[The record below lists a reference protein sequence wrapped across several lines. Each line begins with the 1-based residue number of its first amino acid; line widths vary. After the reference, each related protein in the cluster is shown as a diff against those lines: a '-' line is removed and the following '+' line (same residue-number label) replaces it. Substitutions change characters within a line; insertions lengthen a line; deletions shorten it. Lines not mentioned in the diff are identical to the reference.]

1 MNSKILSFLAVTV
14 LLSACGGGGSDAVEA
29 SSKDIKGNWQSKCAA
44 VDILGNSNNTEMAI
58 SSSELVK
65 TVSEFDTSDCFGTPE
80 FVEIS
85 KYNLKNTGSSSNG
98 FCEFTYVDTVLTS
111 VSINGVLL
119 SPEEAAAYTDEFGQ
133 TNYDIACKVDDQ
145 LYFGLEDEEFNTG
158 SAEARPVEMNTQADV
173 VFTPAFATEVEGD
186 WVQAC
191 RYYED
196 FGQAKMFWLSISTTQ
211 RTLLHHT
218 YLTTTDCSGEPDHVE
233 EIEADLRI
241 AGTVSIPASVYTP
254 SCIADKIDT
263 KIRKIKVNGVVLS
276 DELSADYSRYF
287 GATDHDIV
295 CNVDGELYHGL
306 RGNRDGT
313 GNNLDRRIE
322 AERPTELNTLPF
334 ADYRE

>member
-14 LLSACGGGGSDAVEA
+14 LLSACGGGGSVGSDDVET
-29 SSKDIKGNWQSKCAA
+29 SSKDINGNWQSECAA
-44 VDILGNSNNTEMAI
+44 VDILGTSNNTEVAI
-58 SSSELVK
+58 NSSELVK
-65 TVSEFDTSDCFGTPE
+65 TVSEFETSDCFGSPDLTE
-80 FVEIS
+80 VSTYDLSI
-85 KYNLKNTGSSSNG
+85 TGSSSNEL
-98 FCEFTYVDTVLTS
+98 CEFTYVDTVLKR
-111 VSINGVLL
+111 VSINGDVL
-119 SPEEAAAYTDEFGQ
+119 SPEEAAAYTDEYGQ
-133 TNYDIACKVDDQ
+133 TNYDIACKVEDQ

-158 SAEARPVEMNTQADV
+158 SAEARPVEMNTQGDV
-173 VFTPAFATEVEGD
+173 VFTPAFATDIEGD

-196 FGQAKMFWLSISTTQ
+196 FGQAKEFWLSLSSTE

-233 EIEADLRI
+233 EIVADLRI
-241 AGTVSIPASVYTP
+241 AGTVSTP
-254 SCIADKIDT
+254 LCIADKIDT

-276 DELSADYSRYF
+276 DELSADYSRFF

-306 RGNRDGT
+306 RGNRDGS

-322 AERPTELNTLPF
+322 AERPTELNPFPF

>member
-14 LLSACGGGGSDAVEA
+14 LLSACGGGGSDAVET
-29 SSKDIKGNWQSKCAA
+29 SSKDIKGNWQSECAA
-44 VDILGNSNNTEMAI
+44 VDILGNSNSTEVAI
-58 SSSELVK
+58 SSYELVK
-65 TVSEFDTSDCFGTPE
+65 TVSEFGTSDCFGSPE
-80 FVEIS
+80 LIEVS
-85 KYNLKNTGSSSNG
+85 TYDLSNSGSSSNG
-98 FCEFTYVDTVLTS
+98 FCEFTYVDTVLKS
-111 VSINGVLL
+111 VSINGI
-119 SPEEAAAYTDEFGQ
+119 PAEAAAYTDEYGQ

-158 SAEARPVEMNTQADV
+158 SAEARPVEMNTQGDA
-173 VFTPAFATEVEGD
+173 VFTPTFATDIEGD
-186 WVQAC
+186 WVQEC

-196 FGQAKMFWLSISTTQ
+196 FGQAKEFWLSLSTTQ

-218 YLTTTDCSGEPDHVE
+218 YLSTTDCSGEPDHVE
-233 EIEADLRI
+233 EIVADLRI
-241 AGTVSIPASVYTP
+241 AGTVSVSASVYSP

-263 KIRKIKVNGVVLS
+263 KIRKIKVNGEVLS

-295 CNVDGELYHGL
+295 CNVDGELFHGL

-322 AERPTELNTLPF
+322 AERPTELNTLPY